1 MLKLESEGAMF
12 FLGKYVYSQI
22 PEKWQKIVVTHAWV
36 FTPGTNKE
44 VRICEIFAARVLQ
57 IHFAIKKTDP
67 GDKLCRAALP
77 CRRSEFFFKLLWGDY
92 LAHNIHSQKA
102 TQSLGGVTLWGHF
115 SIPMAACALS

>member
-22 PEKWQKIVVTHAWV
+22 PEKWQKKSCKTCLGAHFWH
-36 FTPGTNKE
+36 PKK
-44 VRICEIFAARVLQ
+44 RYEIFAARVLQ

-67 GDKLCRAALP
+67 GDKLCRAG
-77 CRRSEFFFKLLWGDY
+77 SKEVGIFFKLLWGDY

-102 TQSLGGVTLWGHF
+102 TDSEE
-115 SIPMAACALS
+115 